1 MKISQ
6 TQEAQHNK
14 DKGSTNIPIEPI
26 RFEEDIPP
34 NPHDNKEILLSEE
47 KVDDYERLN
56 LLTGLKDL
64 EIRDKSFH
72 LIIALIIS
80 VVVFYAFDTI
90 LINCGLKSSK
100 LLDSIFEL
108 FKYLLSSL
116 FGFVFALKHKE
127 K

>member
-6 TQEAQHNK
+6 TQEAQHNE
-14 DKGSTNIPIEPI
+14 GSTNIPIEPI
-26 RFEEDIPP
+26 RFEEDVPP
-34 NPHDNKEILLSEE
+34 NPHDNKEIRMSEK
-47 KVDDYERLN
+47 KVDDYEKGLN

-72 LIIALIIS
+72 LIIALIIL
-80 VVVFYAFDTI
+80 VVLFYVFDTI

-116 FGFVFALKHKE
+116 FGFVFALKRKE